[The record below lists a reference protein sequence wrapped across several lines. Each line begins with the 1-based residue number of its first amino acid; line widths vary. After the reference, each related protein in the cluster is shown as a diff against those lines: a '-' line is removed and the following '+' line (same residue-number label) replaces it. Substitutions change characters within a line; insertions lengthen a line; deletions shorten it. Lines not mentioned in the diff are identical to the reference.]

1 MHFHQWKQA
10 HEAALSQDAPRADL
24 NTHVQA
30 AIKPL
35 SPIEKKYLSLFIEGK
50 TTEEIS
56 AAMHVEPSSVYTMKY
71 RIRKKF
77 PTDYNL
83 PF

>member
-10 HEAALSQDAPRADL
+10 RKAA
-24 NTHVQA
+24 V
-30 AIKPL
+30 KPL
-35 SPIEKKYLSLFIEGK
+35 SSIEKKYLALFLDGK

-56 AAMHVEPSSVYTMKY
+56 TIMHVEPSSVYTMKY
-71 RIRKKF
+71 RLRKKF
-77 PTDYNL
+77 PADYTF